1 MDEPFFLHQ
10 HLNNFDEFCVSAR
23 NWDLDYRQ
31 LDAGDFSSELLM
43 FGNDEI
49 QFTHARLGRRM
60 LQNGSSPQGLVSF
73 GILSNPD
80 INIYWRNIN
89 ITGDMLFVFP
99 DNGELHSITQADFD
113 VFVISLPEDALN
125 QACASLE
132 LPDIKALLNKNEVFC
147 CYSKRLAELRSWLL
161 SVKHETDNFTSSVRN
176 RRYLRHIEQEVT
188 YRLLNILAE
197 PNKAVSMRPFRKRD
211 LALMKAER
219 FIVESDVSV
228 ITIPELCMVANV
240 SERTLEYAFRE
251 RYGLTPKAYTLIHR
265 MNNIHKYLRRAD
277 PQNTLISEIARQY
290 GFWHMGK
297 FSADYKKIF
306 GELPSET
313 LKYS

>member
-1 MDEPFFLHQ
+1 
-10 HLNNFDEFCVSAR
+10 
-23 NWDLDYRQ
+23 
-31 LDAGDFSSELLM
+31 
-43 FGNDEI
+43 
-49 QFTHARLGRRM
+49 
-60 LQNGSSPQGLVSF
+60 
-73 GILSNPD
+73 
-80 INIYWRNIN
+80 
-89 ITGDMLFVFP
+89 
-99 DNGELHSITQADFD
+99 
-113 VFVISLPEDALN
+113 
-125 QACASLE
+125 
-132 LPDIKALLNKNEVFC
+132 
-147 CYSKRLAELRSWLL
+147 
-161 SVKHETDNFTSSVRN
+161 
-176 RRYLRHIEQEVT
+176 
-188 YRLLNILAE
+188 
-197 PNKAVSMRPFRKRD
+197 MRPFRKRD

-219 FIVESDVSV
+219 FIVESGVSV

-313 LKYS
+313 LKYT

>member
-10 HLNNFDEFCVSAR
+10 YLNNFDEFCVSAR
-23 NWDLDYRQ
+23 SWDLDYRQ
-31 LDAGDFSSELLM
+31 LDAGSFSSELML
-43 FGNDEI
+43 FGNNEI
-49 QFTHARLGRRM
+49 LFTHAKLGRKM
-60 LQNGSSPQGLVSF
+60 MQSGTSPQGLISF
-73 GILSNPD
+73 GILASPD

-89 ITGDMLFVFP
+89 ISGDMLFVFP
-99 DNGELHSITQADFD
+99 DSGELHSITDADFD
-113 VFVISLPEDALN
+113 VFVISLSEEILN

-132 LPDIKALLNKNEVFC
+132 LPDIRTLINELEVFC
-147 CYSKRLAELRSWLL
+147 CCSQRLAELRSWLL
-161 SVKHETDNFTSSVRN
+161 SVKHETVDFTTAVRN
-176 RRYLRHIEQEVT
+176 RRYLKHIEQEVT

-197 PNKAVSMRPFRKRD
+197 PHQAVSMRPFRKRD

-265 MNNIHKYLRRAD
+265 MNNIHKYLRRSD

-297 FSADYKKIF
+297 FSADYKKLF

-313 LKYS
+313 LKYT